1 MWPGAETY
9 PTAPAV
15 DPDGLDERLLG
26 IRPQQVLLE
35 LTSRCNLRCIYCA
48 VSQPDYK
55 GSDLQITREEVV
67 EQIVSLGPS
76 EFQISGHGE
85 TTLIPGWVELAQAL
99 LKRGLAVTMISH
111 MNKNLSEEEVDAF
124 SRFKRITVS
133 CDTHDPAVYQRLR
146 RGGRLERVAN
156 NIRRIIA
163 ACGRD
168 GVPQPHIGL
177 NCTATHINIL
187 GVPDLVNWAA
197 DLGASSVA
205 LTNLEEYPEIPNVEK
220 PIHPAKVDP
229 VGALAALR
237 KGGEIAAARGI
248 DYYPMGDLEAALVA
262 AVKELEARGGTPA
275 AGVAANGARGIDDA
289 PAGGR

>member
-1 MWPGAETY
+1 MWNGADSY
-9 PTAPAV
+9 PAAPAA

-48 VSQPDYK
+48 VSQPDYQ
-55 GSDLQITREEVV
+55 GSDLQITRDEVV
-67 EQIVSLGPS
+67 EQIVSLGPA

-85 TTLIPGWVELAQAL
+85 TTLVPGWVELAQAL

-111 MNKNLSEEEVDAF
+111 MNKALSEEEVDAF

-133 CDTHDPAVYQRLR
+133 CDTNDPAVYQRLR

-168 GVPQPHIGL
+168 GVPKPHIGL

-187 GVPDLVNWAA
+187 GVPDLVSWAA

-205 LTNLEEYPEIPNVEK
+205 LTNLEEYPEIPKVEK

-237 KGGEIAAARGI
+237 RGREVALARGI
-248 DYYPMGDLEAALVA
+248 DYYPMGDLEDALVE
-262 AVKELEARGGTPA
+262 AVRELEARGQAGAAPA
-275 AGVAANGARGIDDA
+275 DA
-289 PAGGR
+289 PGGR

>member
-1 MWPGAETY
+1 MWTGEDSY
-9 PTAPAV
+9 PVAPTS
-15 DPDGLDERLLG
+15 DPDGLSEALLG

-55 GSDLQITREEVV
+55 GSDLQITRDEVV

-85 TTLIPGWVELAQAL
+85 TTLVPGWVELAQAL

-133 CDTHDPAVYQRLR
+133 CDTHDPAIYQRLR

-168 GVPQPHIGL
+168 GIPMPHIGL

-197 DLGASSVA
+197 DLGVSSVA
-205 LTNLEEYPEIPNVEK
+205 LTNLEEYPVIPNVEH
-220 PIHPAKVDP
+220 PIHPAKADP

-237 KGGEIAAARGI
+237 KGREIAALRGI
-248 DYYPMGDLEAALVA
+248 DYYPMGDLEDALVE
-262 AVKELEARGGTPA
+262 AVAELEAKSADGAAA
-275 AGVAANGARGIDDA
+275 AGTTATR
-289 PAGGR
+289 

>member
-1 MWPGAETY
+1 MWSGENSY
-9 PTAPAV
+9 PATPTT
-15 DPDGLDERLLG
+15 DPDGLSEALLG

-48 VSQPDYK
+48 VSQPDYQ
-55 GSDLQITREEVV
+55 GTDLQITREEIV

-85 TTLIPGWVELAQAL
+85 TTLVPGWVELAQAL
-99 LKRGLAVTMISH
+99 LKRGLAVTMITH
-111 MNKNLSEEEVDAF
+111 LNKQLSEEEVDTF

-133 CDTHDPAVYQRLR
+133 CDTNDPAIYGRLR

-168 GVPQPHIGL
+168 GILTPHIGL
-177 NCTATHINIL
+177 NCTATHINVL

-205 LTNLEEYPEIPNVEK
+205 LTNLEEYPVIPDVEH
-220 PIHPAKVDP
+220 PIHPSKVDP

-237 KGGEIAAARGI
+237 KGREIATARGI
-248 DYYPMGDLEAALVA
+248 GYCLMGDLEDALVE
-262 AVKELEARGGTPA
+262 AVAELEAQTAQDGT
-275 AGVAANGARGIDDA
+275 GANGAAAAATTGKTAR
-289 PAGGR
+289 

>member
-1 MWPGAETY
+1 MWTGEDSY
-9 PTAPAV
+9 PVARAA
-15 DPDGLDERLLG
+15 DPDGLDEALLG

-55 GSDLQITREEVV
+55 GLDLQLTRDEVV
-67 EQIVSLGPS
+67 DQIVSLGPS

-85 TTLIPGWVELAQAL
+85 TTLVPGWVELAQAL

-111 MNKNLSEEEVDAF
+111 MNKALSEEEVDAF
-124 SRFKRITVS
+124 SRFKRITIS
-133 CDTHDPAVYQRLR
+133 CDTHDPAIYQRLR

-156 NIRRIIA
+156 NIRRIIS

-168 GVPQPHIGL
+168 GVPKPHIGL

-187 GVPDLVNWAA
+187 GVPDLVNWGA
-197 DLGASSVA
+197 DLGVSSVA
-205 LTNLEEYPEIPNVEK
+205 LTNLEEYPLIPNVEK
-220 PIHPAKVDP
+220 PIHPSKHDP

-237 KGGEIAAARGI
+237 KGREVAAQRGI
-248 DYYPMGDLEAALVA
+248 DYYPMGDLEDALVA
-262 AVKELEARGGTPA
+262 AVKELEAKGAAPVASNGTSSA
-275 AGVAANGARGIDDA
+275 KGQSA
-289 PAGGR
+289 P

>member
-1 MWPGAETY
+1 MWTGEDSY
-9 PTAPAV
+9 PVAPTV
-15 DPDGLDERLLG
+15 DPDGLDESLLG

-55 GSDLQITREEVV
+55 GRDLEITRDEVV

-85 TTLIPGWVELAQAL
+85 TTLVPGWVELAQAL
-99 LKRGLAVTMISH
+99 LKRGLAVTMITH
-111 MNKNLSEEEVDAF
+111 LNKALTEEEVDAF

-133 CDTHDPAVYQRLR
+133 CDTHDPAIYQRLR

-168 GVPQPHIGL
+168 GVPMPHIGL
-177 NCTATHINIL
+177 NCTATHLNIL
-187 GVPDLVNWAA
+187 GVPELVAWGA
-197 DLGASSVA
+197 DLGVSSVA
-205 LTNLEEYPEIPNVEK
+205 LTNLEEYPVIPNVEH
-220 PIHPAKVDP
+220 PIHPSKVDP

-237 KGGEIAAARGI
+237 KGGEVAAARGI
-248 DYYPMGDLEAALVA
+248 DYYPMGDLEAALVE
-262 AVKELEARGGTPA
+262 AVKVLESKQRDAGADATNGT
-275 AGVAANGARGIDDA
+275 GVAD
-289 PAGGR
+289 GG